1 MKVAIT
7 AGGEDLDSLVDRTF
21 GRARWFVI
29 TDPDS
34 MQIESHSNRQSVDAA
49 QGAGIQTARQMV
61 NWAVDVVLT
70 GHVGPNAFRAL
81 EAASIRIFQFGNEI
95 RTVRDALEAWR
106 GGHLQELTA
115 PTVRGHGF

>member
-29 TDPDS
+29 TDPES
-34 MQIESHSNRQSVDAA
+34 MQIESHSNRQNVDAA
-49 QGAGIQTARQMV
+49 QGVGIQAARQMV

-81 EAASIRIFQFGNEI
+81 EAASIRIFQLGNEI

-115 PTVRGHGF
+115 PTAKGHGF